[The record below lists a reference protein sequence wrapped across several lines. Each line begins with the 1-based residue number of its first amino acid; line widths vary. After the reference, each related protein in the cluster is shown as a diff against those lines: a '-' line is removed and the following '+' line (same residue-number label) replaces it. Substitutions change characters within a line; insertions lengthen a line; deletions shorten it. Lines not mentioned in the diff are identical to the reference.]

1 MRVLRVFEMVRADIR
16 FAIRSLLKNPGF
28 LAVVVLSLALG
39 IAANSTIYSV
49 LDTLL
54 YRPLPYPQP
63 EKLVVIWQTE
73 QAHPDQRN
81 APPIAQQVD
90 WNKQNHVFED
100 IALTSFNDT
109 ASVSG
114 LGEPRPLRTQYVT
127 PNFFSLLG
135 AKPVMGRVFLA
146 TEAQDRA
153 QTILISY
160 EFWKRELNGDPQ
172 VLGKSFSIEG
182 VVSTVVGVMQP
193 RFAPFFGN
201 RIDLWI
207 PINAES
213 TRYSTRI
220 DHWLMPVARLK
231 LGVTIA
237 QAQTEMDL
245 ISRRLEQEYPTTNKG
260 TGARVLSLHDDLY
273 RFAGPALYPLFG
285 AVAFVLLIACVNVA
299 NLLQFRTETR
309 RKEYALR
316 SSLGAGRRRL
326 ILQLLTE
333 SGLLALFGGL
343 LGIAFTYAGIKLL
356 VALAGEFPNST
367 QVGVD
372 GRVLLFTLGISLLTA
387 ILFGLAPAIQASR
400 PDLNAV
406 LREGERKTTNT
417 SGRLARHSL
426 AIAEVALAMVL
437 LVGAGLMINTM
448 MRLQRVYPGFDA
460 NHVLSLDFQLP
471 EGGKYVERVPGGDM
485 ERTLPA
491 VTALYQRLLEKTT
504 ALTGVE
510 SAALIGALPT
520 RCCPEFYSFA
530 ILGHPAPLPENRPQA
545 GYSEVSSGI
554 FTSLK
559 IALVK
564 GRYLDEH
571 DTEAAPWVIVVNQAF
586 ANKFF
591 PNENP
596 IGQQILL
603 RYDPYPV
610 DETRPRQIVGIV
622 GDVKHFGPGQ
632 ETPPFIYAPY
642 LQQPAIFPGGAARAH
657 LHKAL
662 LLRTPSTRM
671 SGATNLAESVKKAL
685 AEIDP
690 DQPVTNIMTMDDV
703 LAASLGDSRFFM
715 QLFGIFAGVAVL
727 LAAVGIYGV
736 MSYSVSERTH
746 EIGIRMALGAH
757 RRDVLGLIGKLW
769 LKLTFIGVAIGVGLA
784 FGVARLISSFLFG
797 VKPTDPL
804 TYAAVAVGLA
814 AVALLACYIPARRAM
829 RVDPLVA
836 LRYE

>member
-1 MRVLRVFEMVRADIR
+1 MGFLVFLQTVRADVR
-16 FAIRSLLKNPGF
+16 FALRSLLKNPGF
-28 LAVVVLSLALG
+28 LIVVILSLGLG
-39 IAANSTIYSV
+39 IAANSTIFSV

-63 EKLVVIWQTE
+63 EELVVIWQTE

-90 WNKQNHVFED
+90 WKKQNHVFDD

-135 AKPVMGRVFLA
+135 AKPVLGRIFLP

-172 VLGKSFSIEG
+172 ALGKSFSIEG
-182 VVSTVVGVMQP
+182 VVSTIVGVMQP
-193 RFAPFFGN
+193 RFAPFYGG
-201 RIDLWI
+201 RIDVWV
-207 PINAES
+207 PINPES
-213 TRYSTRI
+213 SRYSTRI
-220 DHWLMPVARLK
+220 DHWLMPVARMK
-231 LGVTIA
+231 PGVTLA
-237 QAQTEMDL
+237 QAQTEMDV
-245 ISRRLEQEYPTTNKG
+245 IARRLEQEYPATNKG
-260 TGARVLSLHDDLY
+260 VDTKVLPLHEDLY
-273 RFAGPALYPLFG
+273 RFAGRALYPLFG

-326 ILQLLTE
+326 IQQLLTE
-333 SGLLALFGGL
+333 SGLLALTGGL
-343 LGIAFTYAGIKLL
+343 LGTGLTYAGIKLL
-356 VALAGEFPNST
+356 VALAGDFPNSAD
-367 QVGVD
+367 VGVD
-372 GRVLLFTLGISLLTA
+372 ARVLLFTLGVSLFTA

-400 PDLNAV
+400 PDLNVV

-417 SGRLARHSL
+417 SGRLAPHSL
-426 AIAEVALAMVL
+426 AVAEIALAMVL

-448 MRLQRVYPGFDA
+448 LRLQRVPPGFDA
-460 NHVLSLDFQLP
+460 NHVLTMDFQLP
-471 EGGKYVERVPGGDM
+471 EGGKYLERVAGGDM
-485 ERTLPA
+485 ERTLPT
-491 VTALYQRLLEKTT
+491 VTAFYQRLLEKTG

-510 SAALIGALPT
+510 SVALIGALPT

-530 ILGHPAPLPENRPQA
+530 ILGHPAPPPENRPQA
-545 GYSEVSSGI
+545 GYSEVSPGI
-554 FTSLK
+554 FSTLK
-559 IALVK
+559 IPLVR

-571 DTEAAPWVIVVNQAF
+571 DTQTGPWVIAVNQAF
-586 ANKFF
+586 VRKFF
-591 PNENP
+591 PNEDP

-610 DETRPRQIVGIV
+610 DEARPRQIVGIV
-622 GDVKHFGPGQ
+622 GDLKHFGPGQ
-632 ETPPFIYAPY
+632 ETPPFVYAPFN
-642 LQQPAIFPGGAARAH
+642 QQPAVFPGGAARAH

-662 LLRTPSTRM
+662 VLRTPASLT
-671 SGATNLAESVKKAL
+671 SGGTNLAVSVKKAL
-685 AEIDP
+685 SEIDS
-690 DQPVTNIMTMDDV
+690 DQPVTNIMTMEDV
-703 LAASLGDSRFFM
+703 LAASLGDSRFYM
-715 QLFGIFAGVAVL
+715 QLLGIFAGVAVL

-757 RRDVLGLIGKLW
+757 RGDVLGLIAKLW
-769 LKLTFIGVAIGVGLA
+769 LKLTFIGVAIGIALA
-784 FGVARLISSFLFG
+784 LSVARLISSFLFG
-797 VKPTDPL
+797 VKSTDPL

-814 AVALLACYIPARRAM
+814 AVALLACYLPARRAIK
-829 RVDPLVA
+829 VDPLVA